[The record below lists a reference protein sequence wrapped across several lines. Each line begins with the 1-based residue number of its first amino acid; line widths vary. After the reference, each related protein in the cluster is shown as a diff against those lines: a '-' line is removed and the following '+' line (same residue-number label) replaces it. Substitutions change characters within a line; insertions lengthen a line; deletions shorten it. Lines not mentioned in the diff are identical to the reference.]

1 MTILHQTKIQTLK
14 QRLRF
19 TERLTLNVD
28 KKYLGLVDLFQYV
41 CL

>member
-1 MTILHQTKIQTLK
+1 MTILHQTKVQTLK
-14 QRLRF
+14 QHLRF

-28 KKYLGLVDLFQYV
+28 KKYLVLVDLFQYM